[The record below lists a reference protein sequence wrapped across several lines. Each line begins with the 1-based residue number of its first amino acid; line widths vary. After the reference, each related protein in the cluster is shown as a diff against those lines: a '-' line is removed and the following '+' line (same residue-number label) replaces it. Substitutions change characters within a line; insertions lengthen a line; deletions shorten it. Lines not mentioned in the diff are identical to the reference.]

1 MQILV
6 NAKLGMRT
14 SLFLFLP
21 TLFLIAANEGLGQ
34 EKGKDKLTREQ
45 LIAAARE
52 VMAAAGNCALITID
66 ESGEP
71 RVRVM
76 DPFPPDSNM
85 IVWLGTNPNSR
96 KVEQIRN
103 NPHVNLFYFDASGQ
117 GYVTIAGTARL
128 VDDPEEKNERW
139 KTEWEAFYPNHAE
152 AYLLIEVTPD
162 WLEVL
167 SGKHGISGDAKTW
180 KPPTVVFHAYNS
192 KD

>member
-1 MQILV
+1 MNRFPPFVQKLTFVLFSILLT
-6 NAKLGMRT
+6 LGYQQ
-14 SLFLFLP
+14 SLS
-21 TLFLIAANEGLGQ
+21 Q
-34 EKGKDKLTREQ
+34 EKEKPTREQ
-45 LIAAARE
+45 LIAAARN
-52 VMAAAGNCALITID
+52 VMSAAGNCALITID

-85 IVWLGTNPNSR
+85 VVWFGTNPHSR

-103 NPHVNLFYFDASGQ
+103 NPRVNLFYFDAGGQ

-139 KTEWEAFYPNHAE
+139 KAEWEAFYPNRSE
-152 AYLLIEVTPD
+152 AYLLIEVMPD

-167 SGKHGISGDAKTW
+167 SGKHGISGDPETW
-180 KPPTVVFHAYNS
+180 KPPTVKFEAYKSN
-192 KD
+192 DAE